1 MSWPIEHFHYMP
13 APSSF
18 IEMMPGAMKAMTQCA
33 GVKPGENVVI
43 ACDTNKLR
51 LAETLAA
58 AAYAVGAVPTIAAFV
73 PTGAHGRQVP
83 DPVVGACA
91 RSDVYFL
98 PTSWSMTHTDAR
110 IAAQQNG
117 ARGATMCEVTEDCLA
132 TGGILADFEAADR
145 LGRTIGKLLETATEI
160 RLTTP
165 SGTDMR
171 AKISN
176 RPVQY
181 ETGLFREPGQFGA
194 LPNSELN
201 ISPIEGTS
209 EGVFVGDVRCMG
221 YGIIRDEPITIEV
234 KNGEVDK
241 ISGGAAAEYLKN
253 TLASFDDRS
262 AYNLAEFA
270 VGLNPEARGYATNL
284 EGLGKLGF
292 AHHGI
297 GSSYAIGGDV
307 KAPCHIDVIYKDATL
322 EIDGTIVLDKGALT
336 ESLRSSVEQ

>member
-1 MSWPIEHFHYMP
+1 MSWPIEHFHYVP

-18 IEMMPGAMKAMTQCA
+18 IEMMPGALKAVSQCA

-51 LAETLAA
+51 IAEALAA
-58 AAYAVGAVPTIAAFV
+58 AAYAVGGIPTITAFP

-83 DPVVGACA
+83 EPVVGACA
-91 RSDVYFL
+91 RADVYFL

-110 IAAQQNG
+110 IAAQSAG

-132 TGGILADFEAADR
+132 AGGILADFEAADR
-145 LGRTIGKLLETATEI
+145 LGRKIGRLLDKAKDI
-160 RLTTP
+160 RITTP

-171 AKISN
+171 AKIAG

-194 LPNSELN
+194 LPNSEVN
-201 ISPIEGTS
+201 ISPIEGS
-209 EGVFVGDVRCMG
+209 ADGVFIGDVRVMG
-221 YGIIRDEPITIEV
+221 YGVIRDEPVTIEV
-234 KNGEVDK
+234 KNGEVAN
-241 ISGGAAAEYLKN
+241 ISGGPAAEYLKS
-253 TLASFDDRS
+253 TLASFNDRT

-270 VGLNPEARGYATNL
+270 VGLNPAARGYATNL

-297 GSSYAIGGDV
+297 GSSYAIGGAV
-307 KAPCHIDVIYKDATL
+307 KAPCHIDVIYKDASL
-322 EIDGTIVLDKGALT
+322 EIDGKLVLENGSFKGD
-336 ESLRSSVEQ
+336 